1 MEPSRNTEI
10 QIVNTEIQI
19 VIALVVMLT
28 VLALVLFPQV
38 RAGLVPLGKRRTT
51 DA

>member
-1 MEPSRNTEI
+1 MLGALRSDLMELSRNTEI

-28 VLALVLFPQV
+28 VLALVLFP
-38 RAGLVPLGKRRTT
+38 
-51 DA
+51 